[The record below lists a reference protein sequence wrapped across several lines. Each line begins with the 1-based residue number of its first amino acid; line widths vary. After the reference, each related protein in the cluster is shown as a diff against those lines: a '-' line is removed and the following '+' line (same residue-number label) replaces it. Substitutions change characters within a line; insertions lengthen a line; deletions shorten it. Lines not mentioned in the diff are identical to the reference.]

1 MLGWL
6 VRLLFIIAGT
16 ITGWFVATNATN
28 FIVLQMF
35 VMLGIITIFIGAFT
49 FFPIIR
55 TWFRRQR

>member
-16 ITGWFVATNATN
+16 ITGWFVASNATN

-35 VMLGIITIFIGAFT
+35 VMLGIVAIFMGGLAFA
-49 FFPIIR
+49 PMIR
-55 TWFRRQR
+55 SWFKRQR